1 MYINMKSHKLS
12 IRLVSCILGFF
23 LLIQSI
29 YIPVYAAENPNVS
42 EPNLVTLIDAKNT
55 SGNPRT
61 LRIEFIAPVRFAD
74 NNPSVIILASGSSNP
89 DADGDI
95 QQTFLVESENSC
107 IAVDAEMIAG
117 YSYASQYNLTFE
129 NNLGRTGVVHI
140 TGDSSDGK
148 ESCEVAISYE
158 IQDTLFGAMVVS
170 PTQVILF
177 FNFDSNFLHDT
188 RVIILLRMILNQL
201 TKTNLIRKSK
211 QQPAKI

>member
-148 ESCEVAISYE
+148 ESCKV
-158 IQDTLFGAMVVS
+158 T
-170 PTQVILF
+170 VINTYTPFSGF
-177 FNFDSNFLHDT
+177 FFRQGDVF
-188 RVIILLRMILNQL
+188 VIHRRQFFRICRIFRIFFRQCIL
-201 TKTNLIRKSK
+201 
-211 QQPAKI
+211 